1 LVFHGSGKRQ
11 AVPIGWRHG
20 PAFLLIQFYFRM
32 FYKVVVIHGGNTEP
46 MVTCKEI
53 FDAANNLYMSE
64 CRNAAGYLTNKPG
77 HSITVQLFKPDGTV
91 DKQLS
96 VTAHLV

>member
-1 LVFHGSGKRQ
+1 
-11 AVPIGWRHG
+11 
-20 PAFLLIQFYFRM
+20 M
-32 FYKVVVIHGGNTEP
+32 FYKVVVTHGGNTDP

-53 FDAANNLYMSE
+53 YDAANNVYASE

-77 HSITVQLFKPDGTV
+77 QSIIVQLFKPDGTI

-96 VTAHLV
+96 VTSHLV